1 MIATKEDL
9 QKYLHIENGLYH
21 PPTGIKKIIYSFRN
35 DNNYLRWKLVK
46 QLRVQEYCFN
56 NRNRNILFRLKF
68 EIETRKLN
76 KLELKLGIEIN
87 GASFQEGLMIY
98 HTNGTVVNGDARI
111 GKNCKLHG
119 SNVIGNMG
127 TDLGVP
133 TIGDNVRL
141 GAGAKVLGNVRIA
154 DNVKIGAGAVVLHD
168 CLEEG
173 ALLIGIPA
181 EIHRSNK

>member
-1 MIATKEDL
+1 
-9 QKYLHIENGLYH
+9 
-21 PPTGIKKIIYSFRN
+21 
-35 DNNYLRWKLVK
+35 
-46 QLRVQEYCFN
+46 
-56 NRNRNILFRLKF
+56 
-68 EIETRKLN
+68 
-76 KLELKLGIEIN
+76 
-87 GASFQEGLMIY
+87 MIY
-98 HTNGTVVNGDARI
+98 HTNGIVVNGDARI